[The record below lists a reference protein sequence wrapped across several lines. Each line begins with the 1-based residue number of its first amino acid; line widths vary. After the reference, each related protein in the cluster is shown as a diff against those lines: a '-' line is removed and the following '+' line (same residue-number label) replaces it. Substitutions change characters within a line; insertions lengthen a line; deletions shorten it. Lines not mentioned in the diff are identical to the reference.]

1 MPSTRRQITPK
12 RVTNRPRPARP
23 APGPDRGLL
32 RQQDQGADGHAG
44 DADQDD
50 ADHHERPA
58 DGTKHEPSH
67 PVHRRARRRRSFWIS
82 RSQTRGFVHGEGSV
96 VARPRWIHL
105 HLLQPSRCD
114 PDVRRVRRG
123 STWRPVPHQYR
134 VATEKHFLARAPDA
148 TRLEPRTPKSDV
160 ARPSVGAGLAP
171 TTADNGQTVRR
182 RPPVRSCATATD
194 ASDGSWATAGGRRGV
209 RRVRE
214 RTPTME
220 SLAPRRL
227 ANNILAGRR
236 YRRGRMAG
244 DPLTPPSGPTGERYR
259 AGTLVVLRELI
270 DHRVRSARPLQV
282 VEDGE
287 QGLAAYLVPRSE
299 VAWPRLVDGERSQTP
314 DQGWLLRR
322 EEWQGPGCLLVSPPP
337 GESHAA
343 VLFFDRVH
351 HRPLSWKVD
360 FLRPPTRHGTCLDTL
375 DWALD
380 LLVPLD
386 RRDWTVK
393 DTDDLAQLRVL
404 ELLGPGGH
412 HRVEA
417 AHVRAEEAIAAGRS
431 PFDDR
436 WPRWRPPTDTRPLRL
451 PAARLT
457 VGDPAEAPTAP
468 GGGGAPVAP
477 SFRWGRPCWTRPVG
491 AGSTPIWPAVSS
503 WPVTPTRPWSAPSLA
518 SWLSVSASNPTT
530 CPRGVRP
537 SAAPPAGLRHP
548 ALGALR
554 AAALAAAV
562 TAARRLT
569 GRVPVAVWGARPAG
583 ADAPL
588 VHFDPLVHLDPLVF
602 LDEDDPARALARLKE
617 LRGGLAAVVVD
628 PLALAPS
635 PRHRLADEEDR
646 VALLDLLRAWSSDG
660 SVVVV
665 ADERRGVGTGPAGGC
680 RRLGVAAPLSVIGD
694 GWFGGY
700 GGGALLGDA
709 DLLSVLPGPTTEGPD
724 GPVDAGPVTP
734 RPVAAGTPPHPVVA
748 AAGLA
753 TLDLLDGSVLDE
765 LEARAQGLRG
775 RLGLAGMGPAF
786 RLPPGAGPALRRA
799 GVHTRGRWGFLATVS
814 GDDDLKRL
822 CAALAMSSGE
832 PPDRGDDGRR

>member
-1 MPSTRRQITPK
+1 M
-12 RVTNRPRPARP
+12 V
-23 APGPDRGLL
+23 
-32 RQQDQGADGHAG
+32 
-44 DADQDD
+44 
-50 ADHHERPA
+50 
-58 DGTKHEPSH
+58 
-67 PVHRRARRRRSFWIS
+67 
-82 RSQTRGFVHGEGSV
+82 
-96 VARPRWIHL
+96 
-105 HLLQPSRCD
+105 
-114 PDVRRVRRG
+114 
-123 STWRPVPHQYR
+123 
-134 VATEKHFLARAPDA
+134 
-148 TRLEPRTPKSDV
+148 
-160 ARPSVGAGLAP
+160 
-171 TTADNGQTVRR
+171 
-182 RPPVRSCATATD
+182 
-194 ASDGSWATAGGRRGV
+194 
-209 RRVRE
+209 
-214 RTPTME
+214 
-220 SLAPRRL
+220 
-227 ANNILAGRR
+227 
-236 YRRGRMAG
+236 G
-244 DPLTPPSGPTGERYR
+244 DPLTPPSGPTGERY
-259 AGTLVVLRELI
+259 APGTLVVLRELI

-299 VAWPRLVDGERSQTP
+299 VAWPRLVDGEQSQTP

-322 EEWQGPGCLLVSPPP
+322 EEWQGPGCLFVFPP
-337 GESHAA
+337 GESYAA

-417 AHVRAEEAIAAGRS
+417 ARVRAEEAIAAGRS

-436 WPRWRPPTDTRPLRL
+436 WPRWRPPTDARPLRL
-451 PAARLT
+451 PAASLA
-457 VGDPAEAPTAP
+457 VGDRAEAPTAS
-468 GGGGAPVAP
+468 GGGAAPVAP
-477 SFRWGRPCWTRPVG
+477 LRSGSGTTVLDAAGRSWLDAHL
-491 AGSTPIWPAVSS
+491 AGGQLVAGHAHPAVVAA
-503 WPVTPTRPWSAPSLA
+503 VTRQLALGLGVEPDHLPGAALARALRRRLGSDTLRWAPSG
-518 SWLSVSASNPTT
+518 
-530 CPRGVRP
+530 R
-537 SAAPPAGLRHP
+537 
-548 ALGALR
+548 
-554 AAALAAAV
+554 AALAAAV

-569 GRVPVAVWGARPAG
+569 GRVPVAVWGAGP
-583 ADAPL
+583 ADADTPL
-588 VHFDPLVHLDPLVF
+588 VHVDPLVHLDPLVF
-602 LDEDDPARALARLKE
+602 LDEDDPARALARLEE

-665 ADERRGVGTGPAGGC
+665 ADERRAVGTGPAGGC
-680 RRLGVAAPLSVIGD
+680 RRLGVAAPLSVIGE

-709 DLLSVLPGPTTEGPD
+709 DLLGALGDATTEGPD
-724 GPVDAGPVTP
+724 EPAATA
-734 RPVAAGTPPHPVVA
+734 PVAAGAVTTGAVAAETPPHPAVA

-753 TLDLLDGSVLDE
+753 TLDLLDRNVLDE
-765 LEARAQGLRG
+765 LEARAQGLRD
-775 RLGLAGMGPAF
+775 RLDLAGLGPAF

-814 GDDDLKRL
+814 GDDDVERL
-822 CAALAMSSGE
+822 CAALATSSGR
-832 PPDRGDDGRR
+832 PPERRDDGRR